1 MPSANRILNAVQIGT
16 FDNHYAKLPERF
28 FARVA
33 PKTVAAPRLI
43 AVNHALAQHLGLS
56 LAHLAP
62 QDQALLF
69 SGNAIP
75 DGAEPIATAYAGHQ
89 FGNFVPQLGDGR
101 AILLGEV
108 IARDGARYD
117 IQFKG
122 SGPTLYSRN
131 GDGRAALGPV
141 LREYLVSEA
150 MHALGVPTTR
160 ALAATLTGERVLR
173 EQGPLPGAVLTRVA
187 SSHIRVGTFQF
198 FAAREDQEALRALLD
213 FAIARHDPTA
223 REAENP
229 ALAFL
234 QGVIK
239 RQASLIAQWMSLG
252 FIHGVMNTDNMTVSG
267 ETIDYG
273 PCAFMEAYDPGKA
286 YSFIDQFGR
295 YAYARQ
301 PAIAQWNLA
310 RLAEAL
316 LPLIDEDEERAVATA
331 SAAITGFGPLYTDAY
346 RRAMRAKLGL
356 DGSQAEDD
364 ELLETILTRMHQA
377 QLDFTGCFRSFA
389 EAALAGDGTHA
400 VHPLGTDEI
409 GQAIM
414 TRWHAR
420 LDRDARSRA
429 DLAAHM
435 KSINP
440 VRIPRNHRIE
450 EVIEAA
456 IRSNDFEPFH
466 RLHAALQN
474 PYQDDPAFTAYEAP
488 ATQDEQVAATF
499 CGT

>member
-1 MPSANRILNAVQIGT
+1 MQIGT
-16 FDNHYAKLPERF
+16 FDTLYAKLPERF
-28 FARVA
+28 FARVR
-33 PKTVAAPRLI
+33 PISVAAPRLI
-43 AVNHALAQHLGLS
+43 ALNQALADALGLDLSGLDPQALAQV
-56 LAHLAP
+56 
-62 QDQALLF
+62 F
-69 SGNAIP
+69 SGQTIP
-75 DGAEPIATAYAGHQ
+75 EGAEPIATAYAGHQ

-108 IARDGARYD
+108 IARDGAHYD

-173 EQGPLPGAVLTRVA
+173 EEGPLPGAVLTRVA

-198 FAAREDQEALRALLD
+198 FAAREDHEGLRTLLD
-213 FAIARHDPTA
+213 FAIARHDPAA

-239 RQASLIAQWMSLG
+239 RQASLITKWMGLG
-252 FIHGVMNTDNMTVSG
+252 FIHGVMNTDNMTISG

-273 PCAFMEAYDPGKA
+273 PCAFMEAYEPGKA

-316 LPLIDEDEERAVATA
+316 LPLIDQDEKRAVERA
-331 SAAITGFGPLYTDAY
+331 SAAITDFAALYTDHY
-346 RRAMRAKLGL
+346 RNLMRAKLGL
-356 DGSQAEDD
+356 DESSSEDD
-364 ELLETILTRMHQA
+364 DLLETILTAMHQSK
-377 QLDFTGCFRSFA
+377 LDFTNTFR
-389 EAALAGDGTHA
+389 ALAHA
-400 VHPLGTDEI
+400 AEDKEAINPLGGGDLA
-409 GQAIM
+409 QSIM
-414 TRWHAR
+414 RQWHAR
-420 LDRDARSRA
+420 LDRAPRPRA
-429 DLAAHM
+429 EIALQM
-435 KSINP
+435 KAINP
-440 VRIPRNHRIE
+440 ARIPRNHRIE
-450 EVIEAA
+450 DVIERAVRA
-456 IRSNDFEPFH
+456 HDFEPFH

-474 PYQDDPAFTAYEAP
+474 PYQDDPALSAYESPAAP
-488 ATQDEQVAATF
+488 HEAVANTF